1 MKSGLEFFILK
12 FSEPFQSCCCPVQ
25 KNLPRKAELTRQVS
39 SYLSQKWSF
48 QELRVQSTYKLRSRQ
63 CELFSNSHLINL
75 FTISRANETF
85 ESMQKIKSSEI
96 AQLQAMLRKTEMRV
110 NQQERIVEQKTQ
122 ENIELTNIC
131 DELISKVG
139 K

>member
-1 MKSGLEFFILK
+1 M
-12 FSEPFQSCCCPVQ
+12 Q
-25 KNLPRKAELTRQVS
+25 KN
-39 SYLSQKWSF
+39 
-48 QELRVQSTYKLRSRQ
+48 
-63 CELFSNSHLINL
+63 
-75 FTISRANETF
+75 
-85 ESMQKIKSSEI
+85 KSSEI

-110 NQQERIVEQKTQ
+110 TQQERIVEQKTQ

>member
-1 MKSGLEFFILK
+1 MLRKLFKGGKLYEEIWY
-12 FSEPFQSCCCPVQ
+12 PFC
-25 KNLPRKAELTRQVS
+25 
-39 SYLSQKWSF
+39 
-48 QELRVQSTYKLRSRQ
+48 SR
-63 CELFSNSHLINL
+63 LINL
-75 FTISRANETF
+75 LTISRANETF